1 MIWLLGF
8 LTGASMVSAVWM
20 CMDIRAM
27 SRKHEKHVREWQYSH
42 NGCGIIRTRRR
53 RADRYKD
60 YAPLP
65 MDLYKQQMKQAKC
78 ARLKRIDGRWSA

>member
-1 MIWLLGF
+1 MFFLGLIGGAA
-8 LTGASMVSAVWM
+8 LTASAVILAD
-20 CMDIRAM
+20 CRSAQRA
-27 SRKHEKHVREWQYSH
+27 HAEYLREWQKAQ
-42 NGCGIIRTRRR
+42 NAWRGILRTRHR